1 MLPQKGVGFV
11 RVMDHQ
17 KSLGLA
23 ALALVYKDLSTRLL
37 EHELN
42 HFAHSMAS
50 SRVLTATPS
59 EQTLAPTTS
68 EWASS
73 DTYLTTDCESE
84 DATWARI
91 FSDLDNDDILVSL
104 LSDGTSS

>member
-1 MLPQKGVGFV
+1 
-11 RVMDHQ
+11 MDHQ